1 MVCWTKEV
9 TNMLIGEVSKQFN
22 IPADT
27 LRYYDRI
34 RLLSPRRQGGVRR
47 YSEADLKKLAAIVK
61 MKKLMFSLEEIQ
73 IILSADAQ
81 IDKSLQQASPDL
93 CAAQALLS
101 QIGAKLREVE
111 ALAENIK
118 EVKGELARLAA
129 KVKTV
134 LEAGEHD
141 A

>member
-1 MVCWTKEV
+1 MF
-9 TNMLIGEVSKQFN
+9 IGEVSKQFN

-34 RLLSPRRQGGVRR
+34 GLLSPGRQRSVRR
-47 YSEADLKKLAAIVK
+47 YSKADLQKLAAIVK
-61 MKKLMFSLEEIQ
+61 MKKLMFSLNEIQ

-81 IDKSLQQASPDL
+81 IDKSLQQASPDRS
-93 CAAQALLS
+93 AAQALLS
-101 QIGAKLREVE
+101 QIRAKLREVE

-141 A
+141 E

>member
-1 MVCWTKEV
+1 
-9 TNMLIGEVSKQFN
+9 MLIGDISKQFN

-34 RLLSPRRQGGVRR
+34 GLLSPRRQGGVRR

-61 MKKLMFSLEEIQ
+61 MKQLMFSLDEIQ
-73 IILSADAQ
+73 IILAADAQ
-81 IDKSLQQASPDL
+81 IDKELQQARLDRS
-93 CAAQALLS
+93 AAQALLS

-111 ALAENIK
+111 TMQESIE

-134 LEAGEHD
+134 LREEED
-141 A
+141 E

>member
-1 MVCWTKEV
+1 
-9 TNMLIGEVSKQFN
+9 MLIGDVSNQFN

-34 RLLSPRRQGGVRR
+34 GLLSPRRQGGVRR

-61 MKKLMFSLEEIQ
+61 MKQLMFSLDEIQ
-73 IILSADAQ
+73 IILAADAQ
-81 IDKSLQQASPDL
+81 IDKELQQARLDRS
-93 CAAQALLS
+93 AAQALLS

-111 ALAENIK
+111 TMQENIE

-134 LEAGEHD
+134 LREEED
-141 A
+141 E

>member
-1 MVCWTKEV
+1 
-9 TNMLIGEVSKQFN
+9 MLIGDISKQFN

-34 RLLSPRRQGGVRR
+34 GLLSPRRQGGVRR

-61 MKKLMFSLEEIQ
+61 MKQLMFSLDEIQ
-73 IILSADAQ
+73 IILAADAQ
-81 IDKSLQQASPDL
+81 IDKELQQARLDRS
-93 CAAQALLS
+93 AAQALLS

-111 ALAENIK
+111 TMQENIE

-134 LEAGEHD
+134 LREEED
-141 A
+141 E

>member
-1 MVCWTKEV
+1 MVCCAQEV
-9 TNMLIGEVSKQFN
+9 IVMLIGDVSNQFN

-34 RLLSPRRQGGVRR
+34 GLLSPRRQGGVRR

-61 MKKLMFSLEEIQ
+61 MKQLMFSLDEIQ
-73 IILSADAQ
+73 IILAADAQ
-81 IDKSLQQASPDL
+81 IDKELQQARLDRS
-93 CAAQALLS
+93 AAQALLS

-111 ALAENIK
+111 TMQENIE

-134 LEAGEHD
+134 LREEED
-141 A
+141 E

>member
-1 MVCWTKEV
+1 MF
-9 TNMLIGEVSKQFN
+9 IGDVSKQFN

-34 RLLSPRRQGGVRR
+34 GLLSPGRQRSVRR
-47 YSEADLKKLAAIVK
+47 YSEADLLKLAAIVK

>member
-1 MVCWTKEV
+1 MVCCAQEV
-9 TNMLIGEVSKQFN
+9 IVMLIGDISNQFN

-34 RLLSPRRQGGVRR
+34 GLLSPRRQGGVRR

-61 MKKLMFSLEEIQ
+61 MKQLMFSLDEIQ
-73 IILSADAQ
+73 IILAADAQ
-81 IDKSLQQASPDL
+81 IDKELQQARLDRS
-93 CAAQALLS
+93 AAQALLS

-111 ALAENIK
+111 TMQENIE

-134 LEAGEHD
+134 LREEED
-141 A
+141 E

>member
-1 MVCWTKEV
+1 
-9 TNMLIGEVSKQFN
+9 MLIGDVSKQFN

-47 YSEADLKKLAAIVK
+47 YSEEDLKKLAAIVK
-61 MKKLMFSLEEIQ
+61 MKKLMFSLGEIQ
-73 IILSADAQ
+73 TILAADAQ
-81 IDKSLQQASPDL
+81 IDKELQQARLDRS
-93 CAAQALLS
+93 AAQALLN
-101 QIGAKLREVE
+101 QIGAKIREIE
-111 ALAENIK
+111 TMQENIE

-134 LEAGEHD
+134 LLEKED
-141 A
+141 E

>member
-1 MVCWTKEV
+1 MF
-9 TNMLIGEVSKQFN
+9 IGDVSKQFN

-34 RLLSPRRQGGVRR
+34 GLLSPRRQGGVRR
-47 YSEADLKKLAAIVK
+47 YSEADLNKLAAIAK
-61 MKKLMFSLEEIQ
+61 MKKLMFSLNEIQ

-93 CAAQALLS
+93 SAAQALLS
-101 QIGAKLREVE
+101 QIRAKLREVE

-118 EVKGELARLAA
+118 EVKRELARLAA

-134 LEAGEHD
+134 LEAGEY
-141 A
+141 AE

>member
-1 MVCWTKEV
+1 
-9 TNMLIGEVSKQFN
+9 MLIGDISKQFN

-34 RLLSPRRQGGVRR
+34 GLLSPRRQGGVRR
-47 YSEADLKKLAAIVK
+47 YSEEDLKKLAAIVK
-61 MKKLMFSLEEIQ
+61 MKQLMFSLDEIQ
-73 IILSADAQ
+73 IILAADAQ
-81 IDKSLQQASPDL
+81 IDKELQQARLDRS
-93 CAAQALLS
+93 AAQALLS

-111 ALAENIK
+111 TMQENIE

-134 LEAGEHD
+134 LREEED
-141 A
+141 E